1 MLLKYSNAAALVAA
15 TLFSSY
21 FVPLAEGPTCLAHCR
36 KNRFQ
41 GSYQNRTLVPVWNI
55 EFYDSALLSD
65 SSPLDGAADNVNK
78 QTESFHHEKCS
89 VDSHQVRSE

>member
-1 MLLKYSNAAALVAA
+1 M
-15 TLFSSY
+15 
-21 FVPLAEGPTCLAHCR
+21 
-36 KNRFQ
+36 
-41 GSYQNRTLVPVWNI
+41 PVWNI